1 MPGLVQRLPGTFDSK
16 HATWQMLGQSLLR
29 PSNAVGVA
37 ETQTQRLSISAALAT
52 TLFDIQRIYIY
63 TSYIIASCYIIMYP
77 DGFSWNYDV
86 YGHPFHF

>member
-37 ETQTQRLSISAALAT
+37 ETQTQRLSILAALAT
-52 TLFDIQRIYIY
+52 TLFDIQIIYIY
-63 TSYIIASCYIIMYP
+63 IHHISLHHVTS
-77 DGFSWNYDV
+77 
-86 YGHPFHF
+86 